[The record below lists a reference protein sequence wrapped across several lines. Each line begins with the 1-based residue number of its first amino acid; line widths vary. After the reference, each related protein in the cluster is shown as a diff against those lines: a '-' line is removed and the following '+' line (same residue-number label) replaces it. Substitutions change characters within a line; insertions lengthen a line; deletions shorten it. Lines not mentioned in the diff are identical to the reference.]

1 MKDLRPIHA
10 IGGHAIGGPSRSPA
24 DAVAAPRPAG
34 PAPAAREPRA
44 ARILLA
50 CNNPSDRDMIASMLA
65 SCRRG
70 AYEIDW
76 FSGYGAA
83 LRAVEER
90 RHDILLID
98 MRLDSGLGPNL
109 LREAVDD
116 GRTAPAILFA
126 VPQDSGI
133 EAWALGTGA
142 ADCLFEGELNAS
154 LLDRVLAF
162 ASERQQTA
170 AQLDYLGRYDP
181 ETGLANRR
189 QFRTILD
196 RSIARARRRDSMV
209 AVFLVGLDRF
219 KFAGESIGRASSD
232 QLLPAIVRRL
242 ETSVPETTVLARLG
256 DDTFGLILDDLS
268 ALDDAEPVAKR
279 ISQALSVPLDLDGSD
294 VYVAASIGIATFPLC
309 GWDADTLAGSAAT
322 AMSRARV
329 EGHNCYQ
336 FHTRKMTT
344 LELQRLVLQTG
355 LHRALERREFILHYQ
370 PQIDL
375 RTGRMIGVE
384 ALVRWRHRD
393 LGLLLPNEFIP
404 VAEDTGLI
412 IPLGR
417 WVLSTACRQ
426 IRLWQEDGLP
436 PLRLAINVAQRQ
448 FREATF
454 PDTIATILSESGLPP
469 EQLAIELTESTL
481 MEDKEASHATLARFR
496 AMGVGVFIDD
506 FGTGYSSLSYL
517 KRFPLDALKI
527 DKSFVA
533 DVTTDAEDAAIATA
547 VIGLAHSLRLNVIA
561 EGVET
566 ADQLAFLKAHDCD
579 AIQGDYISHP
589 LAPDTLAAFARE
601 RRG

>member
-1 MKDLRPIHA
+1 
-10 IGGHAIGGPSRSPA
+10 
-24 DAVAAPRPAG
+24 VTQG
-34 PAPAAREPRA
+34 PARREARA
-44 ARILLA
+44 TRILLA
-50 CNNPSDRDMIASMLA
+50 CNDPSDRDVITEMLA
-65 SCRRG
+65 ACRRG

-109 LREAVDD
+109 LRESVDD

-126 VPQDSGI
+126 VPQDPGI
-133 EAWALGTGA
+133 EAWAFGTGA
-142 ADCLFEGELNAS
+142 ADCLFEGELNAA

-170 AQLDYLGRYDP
+170 AQLDYLSRYDF

-189 QFRTILD
+189 HFHTILD
-196 RSIARARRRDSMV
+196 RSIARARRRDSMI
-209 AVFLVGLDRF
+209 AVFLIGLDRF
-219 KFAGESIGRASSD
+219 KFSGGTIGRTTSET
-232 QLLPAIVRRL
+232 LLPGIVKRL
-242 ETSVPETTVLARLG
+242 QTSVPETTVLARLG
-256 DDTFGLILDDLS
+256 DDTFGLILENLS
-268 ALDDAEPVAKR
+268 VLDDAEPIAKR

-294 VYVAASIGIATFPLC
+294 VFVAASIGIATFPLC
-309 GWDADTLAGSAAT
+309 GWDADTLSGSAAT
-322 AMSRARV
+322 AMSRARA

-344 LELQRLVLQTG
+344 IELQRLVLQTG
-355 LHRALERREFILHYQ
+355 LHRALEQREFLLHYQ

-375 RTGRMIGVE
+375 RSGKLIGVE

-417 WVLSTACRQ
+417 WVLSAACRQ
-426 IRLWQEDGLP
+426 MRIWQQGGLP
-436 PLRLAINVAQRQ
+436 PLRLAVNVAQRQ
-448 FREATF
+448 FRETSF
-454 PDTIATILSESGLPP
+454 PDTIADTLAESGLPP
-469 EQLAIELTESTL
+469 EQLALELTESTL
-481 MEDKEASHATLARFR
+481 MEDKEASHLTLARFR
-496 AMGVGVFIDD
+496 EMGVAVFIDD

-547 VIGLAHSLRLNVIA
+547 VIGLAHSLRLSVIA

-566 ADQLAFLKAHDCD
+566 ADQLAFLKTRDCD
-579 AIQGDYISHP
+579 AVQGDYVSHP
-589 LAPDTLAAFARE
+589 LAPDALSTFIRE
-601 RRG
+601 YRG